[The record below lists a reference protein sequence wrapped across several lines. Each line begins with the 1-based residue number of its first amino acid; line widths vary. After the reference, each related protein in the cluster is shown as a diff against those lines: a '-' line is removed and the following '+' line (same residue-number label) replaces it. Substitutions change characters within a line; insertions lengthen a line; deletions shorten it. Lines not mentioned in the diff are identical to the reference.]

1 MVRRKTA
8 PLKRQPKLAIEIHN
22 THATPIEFATLR
34 KITEKVWRSEST
46 VDGKISL
53 VLGDDDLIKSLNR
66 QYLGKNSLTDVIAF
80 PLNEIESPV
89 FEGEIYV
96 SLDRVKAN
104 ADYYDVN
111 FDEELMRV
119 TIHGLLHLLGY
130 DDRTKVDK
138 NVMKRREDFYL
149 E

>member
-8 PLKRQPKLAIEIHN
+8 PLKRQPKLAIEFHN
-22 THATPIEFATLR
+22 THPTPVEFATL
-34 KITEKVWRSEST
+34 KKTTEKVWRSEST
-46 VDGKISL
+46 VDGKVSL
-53 VLGDDDLIKSLNR
+53 VLGDDDFIKSLSQ

-80 PLNEIESPV
+80 PLDEIESSV

-104 ADYYDVN
+104 ADYYDVS
-111 FDEELMRV
+111 FEEEIRRV
-119 TIHGLLHLLGY
+119 TIHGLLHFLGY
-130 DDRTKVDK
+130 DDKTKDDK
-138 NVMKRREDFYL
+138 DVMKRREDFYL

>member
-8 PLKRQPKLAIEIHN
+8 LLKRQPKLAIEIHN
-22 THATPIEFATLR
+22 THAAPIEFATLR

-96 SLDRVKAN
+96 SLDRAKAN
-104 ADYYDVN
+104 ADYYDVS

-130 DDRTKVDK
+130 DDRTKADK
-138 NVMKRREDFYL
+138 DVMKRREDFYL

>member
-1 MVRRKTA
+1 MVRRKTV

-22 THATPIEFATLR
+22 IHPTPVEFAMLQ

-46 VDGKISL
+46 VDGKVSL
-53 VLGDDDLIKSLNR
+53 VLGDDDFIKSLNQ
-66 QYLGKNSLTDVIAF
+66 QYLGENSLTDVIAF
-80 PLNEIESPV
+80 PLSEIESSV